1 MKNLFIDLET
11 SSSADLKK
19 VGVYKYTEARDFK
32 ILLLAYSVDGG
43 PVEIADIAH
52 YELIP
57 LEILRAL
64 TDRKVTKWA
73 YNCNFE
79 RVCLSKFLGYP
90 ANTFIEPE
98 QFKCVMTW
106 GAYLGLPMSL
116 EKVSEVMH
124 LRQGKLDTGKGLIR
138 KFCKSSSFLPMQD
151 DPEWQMF
158 CEYCRRDVEAEIEIC
173 EKLSPWPVPDFVWRE
188 FWDSER
194 INDRGIAVDRQ
205 LVCNAIRLN
214 NAATQELTEALEKLT
229 GLQNPNSVS
238 QLKWWLQEQGLT
250 VDSLG
255 KKEVEKLLKGELSDV
270 VRQVLL
276 LRQQLSKSSVKK
288 YQAMQASVNADGRVR
303 GLFQFYGANRTGRF
317 ASKRIQLQNL
327 PKNHMDDLDN
337 ARRLLAAGDFK
348 MLAARYPDV
357 QDVLSQ
363 LVRTAF
369 VPTSRGECE
378 PVARKGSAAYALGT
392 TSELK
397 EGIREFSCPPCLKGD
412 VSEADRG
419 IQSAPSELNKEK
431 NNLSPDPC
439 ILSPKFLVA
448 DESAIEARI
457 LSYLSG
463 ERWRIRAFAEGQDI
477 YCASASQMFHVP
489 VEKNGQNAHLRT
501 KGKIAELA
509 LGYGGSVGALEKM
522 GALEM
527 GLEESELQPI
537 VDAWRA
543 ANPRIVKFWYDIGD
557 AAMNAVIYRATTQS
571 HGFRFIWDR
580 GFLFIE
586 LLSGRRLAYYGARLG
601 TNRFGSDC
609 ITYYGIGAAKK
620 WEQLE
625 TYGPK
630 LVENIVQA
638 TARDVLCYALGNLE
652 ECPVVMHVH
661 DEIICEAGGN
671 MSLEQLCEIMGK
683 TPPWAEGLL
692 LKAEGFETEYYRKD

>member
-1 MKNLFIDLET
+1 MKDLFIDLET
-11 SSSADLKK
+11 SSSVDLAGA
-19 VGVYKYTEARDFK
+19 GVYKYAEARDFK

-57 LEILRAL
+57 LEVLRAL

-106 GAYLGLPMSL
+106 ASYLGLPMSL

-124 LRQGKLDTGKGLIR
+124 LQQGKLDTGKSLIR
-138 KFCKSSSFLPMQD
+138 KFCKYSSFLPMRS

-158 CEYCRRDVEAEIEIC
+158 CEYCKRDVEAEIEIC
-173 EKLSPWPVPDFVWRE
+173 EKLSPWPVPEFVWQE

-205 LVCNAIRLN
+205 LVRNAIRLN
-214 NAATQELTEALEKLT
+214 EAATQELTEALEKLT

-238 QLKWWLQEQGLT
+238 QLKWWLQEQRVT
-250 VDSLG
+250 VNSLG

-270 VRQVLL
+270 VRQALL
-276 LRQQLSKSSVKK
+276 IRQQLSKSSVKK

-327 PKNHMDDLDN
+327 PKNHMDDLDD
-337 ARRLLAAGDFK
+337 ARRLLKAGDFK
-348 MLAARYPDV
+348 TLTAKYPDV

-369 VPTSRGECE
+369 IGE
-378 PVARKGSAAYALGT
+378 
-392 TSELK
+392 
-397 EGIREFSCPPCLKGD
+397 
-412 VSEADRG
+412 
-419 IQSAPSELNKEK
+419 
-431 NNLSPDPC
+431 
-439 ILSPKFLVA
+439 FLVA

-527 GLEESELQPI
+527 GLEESELQSI

-571 HGFRFIWDR
+571 HGFRFIWEK

-609 ITYYGIGAAKK
+609 ITYYGIGPSKK
-620 WEQLE
+620 WERLE

-638 TARDVLCYALGNLE
+638 TARDVLCHALGNLD

-661 DEIICEAGGN
+661 DEIICEAGGRL
-671 MSLEQLCEIMGK
+671 SLGELCEIMGR
-683 TPPWAEGLL
+683 TPPWGEGLL
-692 LKAEGFETEYYRKD
+692 LKAEGFETQYYRKD